1 MHEYSV
7 KHQCDEGR
15 NEELN
20 DFIYFMSGIV
30 ASWIL
35 ALHARILKSGMRRRR
50 MERQK
55 VDWHVTVYRTNI
67 KLSSWK
73 TPNRFFSVSLARA
86 HVHVSDG
93 SCEGPAGEYMLI
105 YADREVRDILC
116 REERCI
122 KRESGPGVPSL
133 PSLEF
138 LKNECFFIF
147 MRLPLA
153 KSEAPSNPVA

>member
-122 KRESGPGVPSL
+122 KREGPVFPPS
-133 PSLEF
+133 
-138 LKNECFFIF
+138 
-147 MRLPLA
+147 RH
-153 KSEAPSNPVA
+153 